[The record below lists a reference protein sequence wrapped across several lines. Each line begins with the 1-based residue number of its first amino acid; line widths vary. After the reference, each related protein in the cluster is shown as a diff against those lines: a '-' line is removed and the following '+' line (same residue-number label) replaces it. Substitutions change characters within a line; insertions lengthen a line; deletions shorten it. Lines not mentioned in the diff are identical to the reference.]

1 MTGGSGGSVGSEG
14 VGVGV
19 EGSADDGGTLDGGS
33 EEILD
38 GGSDGIEEGGAD
50 GVNVGEEV

>member
-1 MTGGSGGSVGSEG
+1 MTGGSEGSVGSEG